1 LSATIL
7 LELSAGSFD
16 YAKRIPN
23 SDRVKAFGL
32 KQTEQLSD
40 QTLKEFAEAAWL
52 PEQRLEVK
60 RSTFVYYNE
69 IYKPH
74 VEHAEIGNKRLSE
87 IYDGDTISG
96 NWRLRASERR
106 TKSR

>member
-52 PEQRLEVK
+52 PE
-60 RSTFVYYNE
+60 
-69 IYKPH
+69 
-74 VEHAEIGNKRLSE
+74 
-87 IYDGDTISG
+87 
-96 NWRLRASERR
+96 
-106 TKSR
+106 